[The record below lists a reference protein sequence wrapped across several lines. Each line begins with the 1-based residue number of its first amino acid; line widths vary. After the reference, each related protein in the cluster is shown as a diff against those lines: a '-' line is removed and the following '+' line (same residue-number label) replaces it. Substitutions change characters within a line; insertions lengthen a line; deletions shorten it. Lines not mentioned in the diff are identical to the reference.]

1 MLSQRQRV
9 LDDAYPLV
17 MRDKVQ
23 NLGSAEQL
31 AARHYNLMIAKG
43 M

>member
-1 MLSQRQRV
+1 
-9 LDDAYPLV
+9 

-31 AARHYNLMIAKG
+31 AARHYNLMIARRLKR
-43 M
+43 